1 MLFYCIIIVIT
12 YAWNEV
18 DSLAYGISSSFVS
31 SQERDNG
38 EVSDDEDSENILPG
52 LEQKQK

>member
-12 YAWNEV
+12 FAWNEV
-18 DSLAYGISSSFVS
+18 DSLAYDISSSFVS

-38 EVSDDEDSENILPG
+38 EVSDDEDSENFLPG
-52 LEQKQK
+52 LKQKQK

>member
-1 MLFYCIIIVIT
+1 VLFYCIIIVIT
-12 YAWNEV
+12 FAWNEV

-38 EVSDDEDSENILPG
+38 EVSDDEDSENFLPG
-52 LEQKQK
+52 LKQKQK